1 MYGPNVNQK
10 ILNCFTT
17 GLKKPKWGAEQKNS
31 QKQTWNEKAFK
42 ETKNK

>member
-17 GLKKPKWGAEQKNS
+17 GLKKPKWGAEQKIARNRLV
-31 QKQTWNEKAFK
+31 TK
-42 ETKNK
+42 EHSKIL